1 MPEAAPRAL
10 PRHGE
15 PRFSDLLHAT
25 ASAHPH
31 PRLSIGDMLAAM
43 QDRAGAALL
52 FVFAFPNILPTP
64 PGVATILGL
73 PIIFLSA
80 QMVLGRPPHLPR
92 LIAERS
98 MATAQ
103 VRQLVAR
110 ALPHLHRAESLLRH
124 RWPLLTAPLAERLL
138 GVICL
143 ALAILLSLPVPLGNL
158 LPSLSV
164 CILALAIMERDGLW
178 VLAGLGAAV
187 VSFLWL
193 GLVSWG
199 VIRAAAFV
207 IGNAF

>member
-1 MPEAAPRAL
+1 MPAAAPSPP
-10 PRHGE
+10 PRPGE
-15 PRFSDLLHAT
+15 ARFSDLLKTT
-25 ASAHPH
+25 ADTHLH

-43 QDRAGAALL
+43 QDRASAALL
-52 FVFAFPNILPTP
+52 FIFAFPNILPTP

-80 QMVLGRPPHLPR
+80 QMALGRPPHLPR
-92 LIAERS
+92 LIADRS

-103 VRQLVAR
+103 ARQLVVR

-178 VLAGLGAAV
+178 VLAGLGAAA

>member
-1 MPEAAPRAL
+1 MPDAAPSPL
-10 PRHGE
+10 PRPGE
-15 PRFSDLLHAT
+15 ARFSDLLKTT
-25 ASAHPH
+25 ADTHLH

-43 QDRAGAALL
+43 QDRASAALL
-52 FVFAFPNILPTP
+52 FIFAFPNILPTP

-80 QMVLGRPPHLPR
+80 QMALGRPPHLPR
-92 LIAERS
+92 LIADRS
-98 MATAQ
+98 MATVQA
-103 VRQLVAR
+103 RQLVAR